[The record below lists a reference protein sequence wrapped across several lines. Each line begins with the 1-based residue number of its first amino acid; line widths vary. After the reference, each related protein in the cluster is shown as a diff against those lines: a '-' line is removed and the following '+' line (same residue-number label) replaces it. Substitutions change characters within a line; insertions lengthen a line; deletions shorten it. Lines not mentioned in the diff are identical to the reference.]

1 MKLKETEALSRYGES
16 VLVSCLTIIV
26 LHQESLA
33 QALGTGLT
41 ALALLLSP
49 SHF

>member
-1 MKLKETEALSRYGES
+1 MKRKETEPPSRYGES
-16 VLVSCLTIIV
+16 VLVSCLSIIV

-33 QALGTGLT
+33 QTLGTGLT